1 MSNAL
6 PMDREH
12 AGNVE
17 ILRPRGEIDLSV
29 SPSFRRALLDSLQA
43 GRDVIVDMDGVAY
56 IDSSGIA
63 SLAEAL
69 HTAKRRGRQP
79 GPDRA
84 APAHLSR
91 SSTGHCRRTSKPRR
105 RHSNTVQPGTT
116 TSRPS
121 PETTS
126 TVPAHPGNR

>member
-69 HTAKRRGRQP
+69 HTAKRRGR
-79 GPDRA
+79 
-84 APAHLSR
+84 HLALAR
-91 SSTGHCRRTSKPRR
+91 I
-105 RHSNTVQPGTT
+105 
-116 TSRPS
+116 
-121 PETTS
+121 PETAMKVLRIARLDQVFPIQAEPDPS
-126 TVPAHPGNR
+126 FGAGP